1 MSVKGTRKE
10 RYAYLAW
17 MLLALLTAVSL
28 RLIALSTIPPGLT
41 HDEADHGI
49 TAWSIVNG
57 ARALYF
63 TIGYGREPLYDYATA
78 VFMRF
83 LGPTYLAGR
92 VTAVYFSLILIVG
105 MAAWV
110 RRAFDWQTAVLTAA
124 GLAAGFWPVMTAR
137 QSLRSITLPA
147 LFTLAVYLFWR
158 GLEEVNRR
166 RGHADARQAKSAPAN
181 IHPRPIFFI
190 VAAGLVL
197 GLTFYTYIPAR
208 LLWAVFPATLVYVGW
223 QNRPLFRQTWRGM
236 LLMLLLAALI
246 GAPLFVYLAGHPDAE
261 TRIGQLS
268 QPLTAVTQGNLA
280 PLWQNTRAGLGIL
293 TFQGDGYWRYNIAGQ
308 PLLPP
313 LMGVLFVAGLMLAMW
328 WIGTG
333 KRQTELQPAAAFL
346 AMAWLLAGLAPVLV
360 TGSRLSTTQA
370 IGMQPVVY
378 LFPALALRQ
387 LVGSFQNRVSG
398 SRPTA
403 YAAHIVLLLL
413 FGGTAVATAIN
424 YFSVWAN
431 QPDVRVE
438 YESTMVAAMQA
449 IRTGNWGHTAVS
461 TQTPRPYHTPAVAA
475 LTLPTALPAPRWFD
489 ARASLILPSAPQS
502 FMLIPGFTPLN
513 PALEPYFATAV
524 LSQTLP
530 LRPTDL
536 DRPLAV
542 YRLDGAQMA
551 ADWAQKFQ
559 TLPGG
564 AVNFSDTAVFLGY
577 DLQTPTAVAGDVI
590 TIATWWQAQRPLTDA
605 VLFTQVMGPDG
616 RPIAQSDRLD
626 VPGESWQ
633 AGDQFIQLHQFT
645 LPEATAV
652 GQYPI
657 IIGLYTCPAGCP
669 QTQAPQR
676 LPILSPAGL
685 PADYLP
691 LTELSV
697 STP

>member
-1 MSVKGTRKE
+1 MSVKETRKE

-28 RLIALSTIPPGLT
+28 RLIALSTVPPGLT
-41 HDEADHGI
+41 HDEADHGL

-63 TIGYGREPLYDYATA
+63 SIGYGREPLYDYATA
-78 VFMRF
+78 VLMRF

-92 VTAVYFSLILIVG
+92 VTAVYFSLILIAG

-110 RRAFDWQTAVLTAA
+110 RRAFDWQTGVLTAA
-124 GLAAGFWPVMTAR
+124 GLAVSFWPVMTAR

-147 LFTLAVYLFWR
+147 LFTLALYLFWR
-158 GLEEVNRR
+158 SLETHRLRLNT
-166 RGHADARQAKSAPAN
+166 DAFRSKSAS
-181 IHPRPIFFI
+181 IDVHPHPIFFF
-190 VAAGLVL
+190 ASAGIVL

-208 LLWAVFPATLVYVGW
+208 LLWAVFPATLIYLGW
-223 QNRPLFRQTWRGM
+223 QNRRLFRQTWRGT

-246 GAPLFVYLAGHPDAE
+246 GAPLFVYLASHPDAE

-293 TFQGDGYWRYNIAGQ
+293 AFQGDGYWRYNIPGQ

-313 LMGVLFVAGLMLAMW
+313 LLGVLFFAGLLLAVW
-328 WIGTG
+328 WIVTG
-333 KRQTELQPAAAFL
+333 RRQTGLQPTAAFL
-346 AMAWLLAGLAPVLV
+346 ALAWLLAGLAPVLV

-387 LVGSFQNRVSG
+387 LAGSLQNTVSG
-398 SRPTA
+398 SRLAA
-403 YAAHIVLLLL
+403 YAVRILLLLL
-413 FGGTAVATAIN
+413 FSGTAVTTAIN

-449 IRTGNWGHTAVS
+449 IHTGDLGNTAVS
-461 TQTPRPYHTPAVAA
+461 TQTPRPYHTPALAT
-475 LTLPTALPAPRWFD
+475 LTLPPDLPAPRWFD
-489 ARASLILPSAPQS
+489 ARTSLILPSAPQS

-513 PALEPYFATAV
+513 PALETYFATAV

-536 DRPLAV
+536 DRPLAI

-559 TLPGG
+559 TLAGG
-564 AVNFSDTAVFLGY
+564 AVNFGDTAVFLGY

-590 TIATWWQAQRPLTDA
+590 TIAMWWQAKRPLADA
-605 VLFTQVMGPDG
+605 VLFTQVMGSDG
-616 RPIAQSDRLD
+616 RPIAQADRLD
-626 VPGESWQ
+626 VPGEGWQ

-697 STP
+697 TTP